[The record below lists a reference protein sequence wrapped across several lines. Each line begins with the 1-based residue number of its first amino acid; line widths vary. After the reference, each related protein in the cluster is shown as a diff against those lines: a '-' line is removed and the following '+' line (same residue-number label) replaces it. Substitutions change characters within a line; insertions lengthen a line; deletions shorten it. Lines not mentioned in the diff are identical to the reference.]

1 MQKLGLKPL
10 SKINSILKD
19 FEVKTEETEDHEVNA
34 NDAVAKD
41 YDYLL
46 SMPLLSLSEE
56 RVNELERQMQ
66 QKKTERDVLE
76 KKHHFALWEADL
88 DEFMAA
94 LDKYEVKEE
103 ADRLA

>member
-19 FEVKTEETEDHEVNA
+19 FEVKTEETEDHEVNT

-56 RVNELERQMQ
+56 RVTELER
-66 QKKTERDVLE
+66 
-76 KKHHFALWEADL
+76 
-88 DEFMAA
+88 
-94 LDKYEVKEE
+94 
-103 ADRLA
+103 

>member
-19 FEVKTEETEDHEVNA
+19 FEVKTEETEDHEVDT

-56 RVNELERQMQ
+56 RVNELER
-66 QKKTERDVLE
+66 
-76 KKHHFALWEADL
+76 
-88 DEFMAA
+88 
-94 LDKYEVKEE
+94 
-103 ADRLA
+103 

>member
-56 RVNELERQMQ
+56 RVNELER
-66 QKKTERDVLE
+66 
-76 KKHHFALWEADL
+76 
-88 DEFMAA
+88 
-94 LDKYEVKEE
+94 
-103 ADRLA
+103 